1 MLNQDADETLN
12 GSEAYAVNH
21 NWTLLGTIL
30 SRVLQVKPLRHLEI
44 QLNGTALPCP
54 AQGIP
59 QVEVNLR
66 TIERAVALVYNIIK
80 AHVLQRLPQA
90 VCSHLPILVRT
101 HGILGPGGQLHKILK
116 AKLCIHFINQ
126 FCYALNLIL
135 NLVVPH
141 KDMGIILGKTAHAHQ
156 TVELSAFLM
165 AVNQSQLAYL

>member
-66 TIERAVALVYNIIK
+66 TIKRAVAFVYNIIK

-101 HGILGPGGQLHKILK
+101 H
-116 AKLCIHFINQ
+116 
-126 FCYALNLIL
+126 
-135 NLVVPH
+135 
-141 KDMGIILGKTAHAHQ
+141 
-156 TVELSAFLM
+156 
-165 AVNQSQLAYL
+165 